1 MARRTTLLPV
11 SVSLRQLRVSV
22 SLLVLT
28 GALTL
33 AAPAA
38 AQQQTPTTSEEFVL
52 NGEIPLFE
60 NLGSHTRSVT
70 TDSADAQA
78 YFDQGLRL
86 AYAFGRH
93 EAQQSFV
100 AAARKDP
107 LCASCRWGLAWALG
121 PYANGAMDSGA
132 EAIAY
137 QQAQEARRLGA
148 GSAEVEQALID
159 ALLARYA
166 PVADADKRAQ
176 LDTAYMV
183 AMRDV
188 YRRFPEDLDVAT
200 MYAESMM
207 VLRLRNYWTRAG
219 NPQPG
224 TNEVLRV
231 LEGVIDRDIRH
242 PGACHLYIHATEA
255 SLQPGRATGCADVLG
270 DAMPGAS
277 HMVHMPSHTY
287 MRTGRYGDAV
297 RWNQLARLADQEA
310 QHGGA
315 TAIYPDHNLHML
327 LVAASYDGQSAV
339 AIQAARDLAQ
349 LAPGS
354 AHHVPLV
361 FARFGRWEDILKLP
375 TTGVSFAGAILSY
388 ARGLA
393 QVRTNRVADAR
404 ESLVAVEGEIQVTEI
419 QVTEDFRRGHALL
432 KRIRLDTDATACA
445 GDSRG
450 GDRPVA
456 GQDFDSAVRTI
467 ELARVI
473 ETDSMWI
480 RMSLRT
486 GSCPCDRCWEQCCS
500 RSPDVLSRQRSAYRG
515 ELEAQPGEQ
524 LVQTRKGNESTASIF
539 ALTAAQ
545 GKTDEAAAGGLLPVC
560 SISPSAGASRT
571 RRRPGAGNLI
581 ELAIL
586 GGAKLRSAYH
596 RSTSPVVR
604 HEAVSSRHPNP
615 GQRAR
620 VDHGVLGNE
629 VVAGEDPGD
638 HRIGLIGR

>member
-1 MARRTTLLPV
+1 
-11 SVSLRQLRVSV
+11 
-22 SLLVLT
+22 
-28 GALTL
+28 
-33 AAPAA
+33 
-38 AQQQTPTTSEEFVL
+38 
-52 NGEIPLFE
+52 
-60 NLGSHTRSVT
+60 
-70 TDSADAQA
+70 
-78 YFDQGLRL
+78 
-86 AYAFGRH
+86 
-93 EAQQSFV
+93 
-100 AAARKDP
+100 
-107 LCASCRWGLAWALG
+107 
-121 PYANGAMDSGA
+121 MDSGA

-148 GSAEVEQALID
+148 GSTDVEQALID

-166 PVADADKRAQ
+166 PVVDEDKRAQ
-176 LDTAYMV
+176 RDTAYMA

-188 YRRFPEDLDVAT
+188 YRRFPEDRDVAT

-207 VLRLRNYWTRAG
+207 VLRLQNYWTRAG

-255 SLQPGRATGCADVLG
+255 SLQPGRATGCADLLG

-297 RWNQLARLADQEA
+297 RWNQLARLVDQEA
-310 QHGGA
+310 QNGGA

-361 FARFGRWEDILKLP
+361 FARFGRWEDILELP

-404 ESLVAVEGEIQVTEI
+404 ESLGAVGAEI
-419 QVTEDFRRGHALL
+419 QVTEDFRWGQML
-432 KRIRLDTDATACA
+432 RLARAILAAEID
-445 GDSRG
+445 
-450 GDRPVA
+450 VA
-456 GQDFDSAVRTI
+456 DQDFDSAVRTI

-473 ETDSMWI
+473 ETDSIGYYEPEDWI
-480 RMSLRT
+480 VPLR
-486 GSCPCDRCWEQCCS
+486 Q
-500 RSPDVLSRQRSAYRG
+500 VLGAMLLDAGRAPEAEIAYRG
-515 ELEAQPGEQ
+515 ELEVHPENSWSLYG
-524 LVQTRKGNESTASIF
+524 LHL
-539 ALTAAQ
+539 ALAAQ
-545 GKTDEAAAGGLLPVC
+545 GKTDEAAEV
-560 SISPSAGASRT
+560 
-571 RRRPGAGNLI
+571 
-581 ELAIL
+581 LARFNRAWERADVQI
-586 GGAKLRSAYH
+586 R
-596 RSTSPVVR
+596 
-604 HEAVSSRHPNP
+604 SSRF
-615 GQRAR
+615 
-620 VDHGVLGNE
+620 
-629 VVAGEDPGD
+629 
-638 HRIGLIGR
+638 

>member
-22 SLLVLT
+22 SLLVLA

-148 GSAEVEQALID
+148 GSTEVEQALID

-231 LEGVIDRDIRH
+231 LEGVIDRDIGH

-255 SLQPGRATGCADVLG
+255 SLQPGRATGCADLLG

-297 RWNQLARLADQEA
+297 RWNRLARLADQEA
-310 QHGGA
+310 QRGGA

-361 FARFGRWEDILKLP
+361 LARFGRWEDILELP

-404 ESLVAVEGEIQVTEI
+404 ESLVAVEAEI
-419 QVTEDFRRGHALL
+419 QVTEDFRRGQML
-432 KRIRLDTDATACA
+432 RLARAILAAEID
-445 GDSRG
+445 
-450 GDRPVA
+450 VA

-473 ETDSMWI
+473 ETDSIGYNEPEDWI
-480 RMSLRT
+480 LPLR
-486 GSCPCDRCWEQCCS
+486 Q
-500 RSPDVLSRQRSAYRG
+500 VLGAMLLDAGRALEAEITYRG
-515 ELEAQPGEQ
+515 ELEAHPENSWSLYG
-524 LVQTRKGNESTASIF
+524 LHL
-539 ALTAAQ
+539 ALSAQ
-545 GKTDEAAAGGLLPVC
+545 GKTDEAAE
-560 SISPSAGASRT
+560 I
-571 RRRPGAGNLI
+571 
-581 ELAIL
+581 LARFHRAWERADVRIL
-586 GGAKLRSAYH
+586 
-596 RSTSPVVR
+596 
-604 HEAVSSRHPNP
+604 SSRF
-615 GQRAR
+615 
-620 VDHGVLGNE
+620 
-629 VVAGEDPGD
+629 
-638 HRIGLIGR
+638 

>member
-1 MARRTTLLPV
+1 MARRTTLVPV
-11 SVSLRQLRVSV
+11 SVSLGQLRVSV
-22 SLLVLT
+22 SLLVLA

-38 AQQQTPTTSEEFVL
+38 AQQQTHTTSEERVL

-70 TDSADAQA
+70 TNSADAQA

-100 AAARKDP
+100 AAALKDP

-121 PYANGAMDSGA
+121 PYANGAMDPGA

-148 GSAEVEQALID
+148 GSTEVEQALID

-166 PVADADKRAQ
+166 PAVDADKRAQ

-183 AMRDV
+183 AMRNV

-207 VLRLRNYWTRAG
+207 VLRQWNYWTRAG

-231 LEGVIDRDIRH
+231 LEGALDRDIRH

-255 SLQPGRATGCADVLG
+255 SLQPGRATGCADLLG

-315 TAIYPDHNLHML
+315 TAIYPGHNLHML

-361 FARFGRWEDILKLP
+361 LARFGRWEDILKLP

-393 QVRTNRVADAR
+393 QVQTNRVADAR
-404 ESLVAVEGEIQVTEI
+404 ESLVAVEAEIQVSE
-419 QVTEDFRRGHALL
+419 
-432 KRIRLDTDATACA
+432 
-445 GDSRG
+445 DSRRRQMLRLARAILAAEI
-450 GDRPVA
+450 DVA

-473 ETDSMWI
+473 ETDSIGYNEPEDWI
-480 RMSLRT
+480 LPLRQVQ
-486 GSCPCDRCWEQCCS
+486 GAMLLDAGRALEAEI
-500 RSPDVLSRQRSAYRG
+500 AYRG
-515 ELEAQPGEQ
+515 ELAAHPENGWS
-524 LVQTRKGNESTASIF
+524 LYGLHL
-539 ALTAAQ
+539 ALAAQ
-545 GKTDEAAAGGLLPVC
+545 GKTDEAAEV
-560 SISPSAGASRT
+560 
-571 RRRPGAGNLI
+571 
-581 ELAIL
+581 LA
-586 GGAKLRSAYH
+586 RFH
-596 RSTSPVVR
+596 RAWERVDVQIW
-604 HEAVSSRHPNP
+604 SSRF
-615 GQRAR
+615 
-620 VDHGVLGNE
+620 
-629 VVAGEDPGD
+629 
-638 HRIGLIGR
+638 

>member
-1 MARRTTLLPV
+1 MAHRTTLLPV
-11 SVSLRQLRVSV
+11 SVSMRQLRVSV
-22 SLLVLT
+22 SLLVLA
-28 GALTL
+28 GPLTF

-38 AQQQTPTTSEEFVL
+38 AQQQTPTTSEGFVL
-52 NGEIPLFE
+52 NGDIPLFE
-60 NLGSHTRSVT
+60 NLGSYTRSVT
-70 TDSADAQA
+70 TNSADSQA

-100 AAARKDP
+100 AAAQKDP

-121 PYANGAMDSGA
+121 PYVNGAMDSGA

-148 GSAEVEQALID
+148 GSTDVEQALID

-166 PVADADKRAQ
+166 PVVDEDKRAQ
-176 LDTAYMV
+176 RDTAYMV

-207 VLRLRNYWTRAG
+207 VLRPWNYWTSAG

-242 PGACHLYIHATEA
+242 PGACHIYIHATEA

-297 RWNQLARLADQEA
+297 RWNQRARLVDQEA
-310 QHGGA
+310 QRGGA

-339 AIQAARDLAQ
+339 AIEAARDLAQ

-361 FARFGRWEDILKLP
+361 LARFGRWEDILELP

-393 QVRTNRVADAR
+393 QVWTNRVADAR
-404 ESLVAVEGEIQVTEI
+404 ESLVAVEGEIH
-419 QVTEDFRRGHALL
+419 VTEDFRRGQML
-432 KRIRLDTDATACA
+432 RLARAILAAEID
-445 GDSRG
+445 
-450 GDRPVA
+450 VA

-473 ETDSMWI
+473 ETDSIGYNEPEDWI
-480 RMSLRT
+480 LPLR
-486 GSCPCDRCWEQCCS
+486 Q
-500 RSPDVLSRQRSAYRG
+500 VLGAMLLDAGRAPEAEIAYRG
-515 ELEAQPGEQ
+515 ELEVHPENSWSLYG
-524 LVQTRKGNESTASIF
+524 LHL
-539 ALTAAQ
+539 ALSAQ
-545 GKTDEAAAGGLLPVC
+545 GKTDEAAEALARFHRAWERADVQ
-560 SISPSAGASRT
+560 IS
-571 RRRPGAGNLI
+571 
-581 ELAIL
+581 
-586 GGAKLRSAYH
+586 
-596 RSTSPVVR
+596 
-604 HEAVSSRHPNP
+604 SSRF
-615 GQRAR
+615 
-620 VDHGVLGNE
+620 
-629 VVAGEDPGD
+629 
-638 HRIGLIGR
+638 